1 MWAEE
6 NVMSPAD
13 LPSRFPVGTRYVV
26 EGEDGKDGALRIVA
40 RYLIY
45 PDGTRVDLTAGKI
58 RARRRARQARK
69 R

>member
-1 MWAEE
+1 
-6 NVMSPAD
+6 MSPAD

-45 PDGTRVDLTAGKI
+45 PDGTRVDLGAGKTRARS
-58 RARRRARQARK
+58 RARRTRK

>member
-1 MWAEE
+1 
-6 NVMSPAD
+6 MSPAD

-26 EGEDGKDGALRIVA
+26 EGEDGKDGVLRITA

-45 PDGTRVDLTAGKI
+45 PDGTRVDLMVGKTRRPAHRTG
-58 RARRRARQARK
+58 RARAQHGRK